1 MDKVSLSVINLILEA
16 DVVVKIVMLILA
28 IISLWSWSVIFEKFF
43 LFNLVIR
50 RIDGIEKMFDKG
62 TAIDEI
68 QKSSKKDAKNPLNAL
83 LLACMR
89 EWRNNNVKQIMQ
101 QGVEKKQSLKE
112 RLSSAMEIAC
122 NKSIAEL
129 ESGLSF
135 LAIAGSCAPF
145 IGLFGTV
152 WGIMTSFQNIAIAKN
167 TNLAV
172 VAPGIAEAL
181 LATGIGLFAAI
192 PAVFFYNIFTNK
204 INQIHNRSQNFSGQ
218 ILNLLSKELDN

>member
-1 MDKVSLSVINLILEA
+1 MEKASLSIINLILEA
-16 DVVVKIVMLILA
+16 DIVVKIVMGILA
-28 IISLWSWSVIFEKFF
+28 TMSLWSWTIIFEKF
-43 LFNLVIR
+43 LVLNVVSL
-50 RIDGIEKMFDKG
+50 RILNIEKMFENG

-68 QKSSKKDAKNPLNAL
+68 QKSSKKDKSNPLNVL

-89 EWRNNNVKQIMQ
+89 EWRNNNIKHIMQ
-101 QGVEKKQSLKE
+101 QGSDKKQSLKE
-112 RLSSAMEIAC
+112 RLSNAMEISA

-181 LATGIGLFAAI
+181 LATGIGLFAAV

-204 INQIHNRSQNFSGQ
+204 INQIHDRSQNFSGQ
-218 ILNLLSKELDN
+218 ILNLLSKELDS

>member
-16 DVVVKIVMLILA
+16 DVVVKFVMLVLA
-28 IISLWSWSVIFEKFF
+28 IVSLWSWSIIFEKFF
-43 LFNLVIR
+43 LLNLVIR
-50 RIDGIEKMFDKG
+50 RVNGIEKMFDKG
-62 TAIDEI
+62 NAIDEI

-145 IGLFGTV
+145 VGLFGTV